1 MTEPTFLSDELRRR
15 IHSARALPS
24 PPIVTAKLIELGD
37 NPHTTMNQTIDVLS
51 TDAVL
56 VARLLRLANSPLYS
70 GNRRTENLRQAIVV
84 LGLDAVLTASLS
96 LTLINDRTS
105 ATKLSP
111 AFRQRRWTRS
121 VHAAACAQ
129 HLADHVP
136 GVSPSDAYLVALLQ
150 DIGVQV
156 VARLEPKTYDAV
168 PFASTHAD
176 LVVAERAELGVD
188 HAAIGAELLGFWE
201 LPERIV
207 DAVRVSHDLGG
218 PTTTKLS
225 TVATIAGMIADGI
238 NGEPDALGRAAE
250 AANKHL
256 SLDEATFGLAIE
268 RVMLV
273 LADLAQILEAQAPD
287 PDVLAEMAQELLVLR
302 QMKSQTA
309 TAELHHQLAALTTVA
324 QELKTETRLD
334 VLTGLSNRRDLDDI
348 LDREFALAKT
358 HGFPLSVLFIDLDDF
373 KRVNDRFGHK
383 VGDELLIQTARRI
396 SSGIRDGDLVGR
408 FGGEEFVVVL
418 PGADRMNSEFV
429 ANRLVEQFNRRPF
442 ELGAELLIPQTISI
456 GVATLDNDSPYDDV
470 CSMLNAADV
479 ALYASK
485 RSGKNQWQRTAASG
499 VALSAI
505 ER

>member
-1 MTEPTFLSDELRRR
+1 MTEPILLSDELRKR

-24 PPIVTAKLIELGD
+24 PPVVTARLIELGN
-37 NPHTTMNQTIDVLS
+37 NPHTTINQTIDVLS

-56 VARLLRLANSPLYS
+56 VARLLRLANSPLYT
-70 GNRRTENLRQAIVV
+70 GYRPTENLRQAIVL

-96 LTLINDRTS
+96 LTLINDR
-105 ATKLSP
+105 ATASKMSP
-111 AFRQRRWTRS
+111 AFRKRRWTCS

-129 HLADHVP
+129 HLAEHVP
-136 GVSPSDAYLVALLQ
+136 GVSPSDAYLAALLQ

-168 PFASTHAD
+168 PLVSTHAD
-176 LVVAERAELGVD
+176 LVVAERDELGAD
-188 HAAIGAELLGFWE
+188 HAAVGAELLEFWE

-207 DAVRVSHDLGG
+207 DAVRLSHDLGG
-218 PTTTKLS
+218 PATTKLS
-225 TVATIAGMIADGI
+225 TVGTIAGMIADGI
-238 NGEPDALGRAAE
+238 AGEPDALVRAAE
-250 AANKHL
+250 AANTHL
-256 SLDEATFGLAIE
+256 NLNGLKFGLAIE
-268 RVMLV
+268 RVMAV
-273 LADLAQILEAQAPD
+273 LPDLAQILEAEAPD

-302 QMKSQTA
+302 QMKSQTV
-309 TAELHHQLAALTTVA
+309 TAELHQRLAALTTVA
-324 QELKTETRLD
+324 EDLKTETRLD

-373 KRVNDRFGHK
+373 KKVNDRFGHQ

-396 SSGIRDGDLVGR
+396 SAGIRDGDLVGR

-418 PGADRMNSEFV
+418 PGAERMNSEFV
-429 ANRLVEQFNRRPF
+429 ANRLVERFNRRPF
-442 ELGAELLIPQTISI
+442 KLGAELLIHQTISI
-456 GVATLDNDSPYDDV
+456 GVATLDDESSHDDV
-470 CSMLNAADV
+470 CSLLDAADV
-479 ALYASK
+479 ALYAAK

-499 VALSAI
+499 VTVSAI

>member
-1 MTEPTFLSDELRRR
+1 MTEPTLLSNELRAR

-37 NPHTTMNQTIDVLS
+37 NPHTTINQTIDVLS

-56 VARLLRLANSPLYS
+56 VARLLRLANSPLYT
-70 GNRRTENLRQAIVV
+70 GYRPTENLRQAIVV

-96 LTLINDRTS
+96 PTLINDRTN
-105 ATKLSP
+105 ATRLSP
-111 AFRQRRWTRS
+111 AFRKQRWTRS

-129 HLADHVP
+129 HLAEHVS
-136 GVSPSDAYLVALLQ
+136 GVSPSDAYLAALLQ

-156 VARLEPKTYDAV
+156 VARLEPKTYDSV
-168 PFASTHAD
+168 PLVSSHAD
-176 LVVAERAELGVD
+176 LVVAERDELGAD

-218 PTTTKLS
+218 AGTTKLS
-225 TVATIAGMIADGI
+225 TVVTIAGMIADGI
-238 NGEPDALGRAAE
+238 DGEPDALGRAAE
-250 AANKHL
+250 AANVHL
-256 SLDEATFGLAIE
+256 NLNEATFGLAIE
-268 RVMLV
+268 RVMAV

-334 VLTGLSNRRDLDDI
+334 VLTGLSNRRDLDD
-348 LDREFALAKT
+348 
-358 HGFPLSVLFIDLDDF
+358 F
-373 KRVNDRFGHK
+373 KKVNDRFGHK
-383 VGDELLIQTARRI
+383 VGDELLIQTTRRI

-442 ELGAELLIPQTISI
+442 KLGAELLIPQTISI
-456 GVATLDNDSPYDDV
+456 GVATLDDDSPHDDV
-470 CSMLNAADV
+470 SSIALGDGSERRLAA
-479 ALYASK
+479 A
-485 RSGKNQWQRTAASG
+485 G
-499 VALSAI
+499 
-505 ER
+505 